1 MRYGRVKF
9 ANFVVDAD
17 KTIETL
23 PQFQKPFWEK
33 EWSLVLVE
41 HDKDFSLSTTT
52 PNMSLSVR
60 ITEWLKREAQGQ
72 WDTCVMN
79 HGYMV
84 AFEDETDSILFKIS
98 IGAA

>member
-17 KTIETL
+17 KTIESL
-23 PQFQKPFWEK
+23 PQYQTAFWDK
-33 EWSLVLVE
+33 EWALVLVE
-41 HDKDFSLSTTT
+41 HEKDFSLSISNPTL
-52 PNMSLSVR
+52 SLSAR
-60 ITEWLKREAQGQ
+60 ITDWLKREAQGR
-72 WDTCVMN
+72 WDICSMN

-98 IGAA
+98 IGAV